1 MAFTSAFRGPSDR
14 GKRLLKAAI
23 TDPSWLR
30 TTTPFPTALVFEKT
44 TASVFTMYFRK
55 SGGIQCASAASLCCG
70 LRSCA
75 SLKSSSMD
83 WGLWI
88 ISLQDCC
95 GAPIRV
101 LFLLKHMH
109 QTVVI
114 VNSSKSIPTC
124 WIRIGCQIKSIDSLY
139 CMPLRSIGKP
149 VTSQVSRV
157 DVCGFLLWT
166 VPRPNGL
173 WGF

>member
-1 MAFTSAFRGPSDR
+1 MAFTSAFKGPSDR
-14 GKRLLKAAI
+14 GKRLLKAAV

-30 TTTPFPTALVFEKT
+30 TTTSVFEKT

-83 WGLWI
+83 WALWI

-95 GAPIRV
+95 GAPSLV
-101 LFLLKHMH
+101 LFRRNHLH
-109 QTVVI
+109 QAVVI
-114 VNSSKSIPTC
+114 TNLSKFIPTC
-124 WIRIGCQIKSIDSLY
+124 WTKIRCQRRSMNSLY
-139 CMPLRSIGKP
+139 CTPLRSIGIP
-149 VTSQVSRV
+149 AASQ
-157 DVCGFLLWT
+157 FH
-166 VPRPNGL
+166 GL
-173 WGF
+173 MCNPKTRGH